1 VSALSE
7 TAAMRRGLLLYALA
21 AAALAWAAGPAGAQI
36 VVNRSIA
43 GVAPGMTRQAAEAK
57 LGQPKVTWAYDSRGN
72 LVPGVIGGGEPYVT
86 MRYGRGVMPSFAAS
100 VVSRGRCPTRPPP
113 PARPGLAS
121 RPGCAAPCGLCRPAS
136 ASSRST
142 P

>member
-1 VSALSE
+1 
-7 TAAMRRGLLLYALA
+7 
-21 AAALAWAAGPAGAQI
+21 
-36 VVNRSIA
+36 
-43 GVAPGMTRQAAEAK
+43 MTRQAAEAK

-86 MRYGRGVMPSFAAS
+86 MRYGRGVMLSFAAS
-100 VVSRGRCPTRPPP
+100 VVSRGRCPH
-113 PARPGLAS
+113 PATAARKARARLQAWVRCALRLVP
-121 RPGCAAPCGLCRPAS
+121 AAP